1 MATVDTLLVEVTAD
15 LKDVRRKLGQLEK
28 DTKRTGDRSAKNM
41 DKLGSAIKAVVGA
54 VVIREFARGSLAAV
68 NFASAVEEMQAKSSV
83 VFGQFA
89 GDVRKDLA
97 EFADQ
102 VGRSR
107 FELEGMA
114 ASVQDT
120 FVPMGFARGEAAALS
135 VQLAKL
141 ATDVASFNNASD
153 VETMQNFQSALVGNH
168 ETVRRYG
175 IVITEAE
182 LQAELFAMGITKA
195 KDQVSA
201 AEKVQARLNLIL
213 KGTTDAQG
221 DAARTS
227 GSYANQV
234 KAMKASVEEL
244 GLAIGEELN
253 PFFLQLVKGIKS
265 ASEEL
270 TKFFDKGKADT
281 SSIYGISIAQA
292 AVSKEIEE
300 TQRLMEKS
308 VTAGQADTA
317 YYRKLHNRLT
327 GLSTQYSNL
336 SAEIAKH
343 VLEQKKLATEEAKQS
358 QDKQSEAVSGRISKE
373 LKKQSE
379 QLELAKMQAEGF
391 DETQIAL
398 QAAIFKT
405 GEFTHDQTV
414 EFLNNADSIRGIKEE
429 LESLEAVNNVINS
442 SMQAL
447 SSGVTD
453 SIHEMVT
460 GVGNGMGTLKSTVS
474 NIINILIK
482 KLIEFAIVNTAINA
496 MFGAGGAFEVKGF
509 KQLPTMG
516 NLFGGGNTAA
526 AASGGAIQPNRPTL
540 VGERGP
546 ELIIPKSA
554 SVVKNAA
561 DTRGMTGGG
570 SPVIVNQSL
579 SFSTGVQ
586 ATVRSEVMTMMPQI
600 QEATKAAVSEQA
612 QRGGSYARAF

>member
-15 LKDVRRKLGQLEK
+15 LKDVRRKLSQLEK

-41 DKLGSAIKAVVGA
+41 NKLGTAIKAVVGA
-54 VVIREFARGSLAAV
+54 VVVREFARGSLAAV
-68 NFASAVEEMQAKSSV
+68 NFASAIEEMQAKSSV
-83 VFGQFA
+83 VFGRFA

-120 FVPMGFARGEAAALS
+120 FVPMGFARGEAASLS

-221 DAARTS
+221 DAARTAD
-227 GSYANQV
+227 SYANQV
-234 KAMKASVEEL
+234 KAMIASVEDL
-244 GLAIGEELN
+244 QLAIGERLS
-253 PFFLQLVKGIKS
+253 PTFLTLVKGINS
-265 ASEEL
+265 ASTALARFFSIDKADMESIAGITKEQVRIQDEL
-270 TKFFDKGKADT
+270 MDSKAKLAEFDKDALKNGT
-281 SSIYGISIAQA
+281 A
-292 AVSKEIEE
+292 AH
-300 TQRLMEKS
+300 RLEMNRH
-308 VTAGQADTA
+308 TALVAE
-317 YYRKLHNRLT
+317 
-327 GLSTQYSNL
+327 LSNQDAALAKIVL
-336 SAEIAKH
+336 SANEAATA
-343 VLEQKKLATEEAKQS
+343 LANASFEQ
-358 QDKQSEAVSGRISKE
+358 QSEAVGGKITKE

-414 EFLNNADSIRGIKEE
+414 EFLNNADAIRRVQEE
-429 LESLEAVNNVINS
+429 IASLEAVNSVINS
-442 SMQAL
+442 SIQTL

-453 SIHEMVT
+453 SIHQMVT
-460 GVGNGMGTLKSTVS
+460 GVSSGMESLKSTVS
-474 NIINILIK
+474 NVIKILIK
-482 KLIEFAIVNTAINA
+482 KLIEFAIVNTAINR
-496 MFGAGGAFEVKGF
+496 MFGAKGF
-509 KQLPTMG
+509 NVEGFEALPTIG
-516 NLFGGGNTAA
+516 NLFGGAKADAA
-526 AASGGAIQPNRPTL
+526 TGGAIQPNSPVL

-561 DTRGMTGGG
+561 DTRGAMSGGG
-570 SPVIVNQSL
+570 GVIVHQNINVT
-579 SFSTGVQ
+579 TGVQ
-586 ATVRSEVMTMMPQI
+586 ATVRSEIVSLMPQI
-600 QEATKAAVSEQA
+600 AASAKQA
-612 QRGGSYARAF
+612 VFDAKTRGGSFAKAF